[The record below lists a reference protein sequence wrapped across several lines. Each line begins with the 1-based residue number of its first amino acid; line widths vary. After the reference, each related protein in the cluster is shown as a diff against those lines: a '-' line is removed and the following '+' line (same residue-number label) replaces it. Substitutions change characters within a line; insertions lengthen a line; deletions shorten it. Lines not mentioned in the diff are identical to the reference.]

1 MEEDVKSIGDYLDIL
16 VRRKYWIIFPA
27 IILMLITVVVVLKM
41 PATYKS
47 HGLILIESQEIPQE
61 LIRTTVTSYADQ
73 RIEVIKQRLLT
84 SRRIMQIAEKHDL
97 YPAVRR
103 STPST
108 TPIVTMFT
116 ANLGVN
122 MVQANVTD
130 TSGRRQMASIAFEVS
145 FMDESPI
152 KAQQVANDLITEFLS
167 ENVRQR
173 TERASETSGFLRL
186 EADRMQKEVQ
196 RIETEIAEFRDK
208 NSDSLPDLLDFNLNM
223 LQATQEE
230 IANIENQIKSTTDQ
244 ISTMGIQLSLIPKD
258 ISRAEIAQPN
268 QISTPE
274 RELEQLKSEYRSM
287 QSRYSANHPDLQRT
301 KRLIDS
307 LEAELGVFSTP
318 REDLQQQLTIA
329 KSNLQN
335 LSQRYSSEHPDVK
348 AAESELSRIERLMA
362 ELPNESVASSQS
374 PSQARGTNNP
384 IYIEVSAKIDAAQR
398 EISRMRQRQQELR
411 VRLGEYEQRIY
422 KTNQVQRAYLDLTR
436 DHENKLNQYNDL
448 RAKQLEAELAQTLE
462 TESKGESFVLIEPP
476 VVPDTP
482 EKPDRPKLIAMGFIA
497 SVGAGVGIAILME
510 MLFGGVRGYTQ
521 ISKIVGKAP
530 LVVIPVISTEYDK
543 ARKRL
548 VRNLMIVLFIII
560 VFVALAIVH
569 YFIMNLE
576 VLWFKIM
583 NRFNL
588 L

>member
-16 VRRKYWIIFPA
+16 LRRKYWIIFPA
-27 IILMLITVVVVLKM
+27 IILMIITVFYVMKM
-41 PATYKS
+41 PATYMSK
-47 HGLILIESQEIPQE
+47 GLILIESQEIPQD

-73 RIEVIKQRLLT
+73 RIEVIRQRLLT
-84 SRRIMQIAEKHDL
+84 SRRVMQIAEKHDL
-97 YPAVRR
+97 YSAVRK

-108 TPIVTMFT
+108 EPIVAIFT

-130 TSGRRQMASIAFEVS
+130 THGRRQMASIAFEVS
-145 FMDESPI
+145 FMDESPV
-152 KAQQVANDLITEFLS
+152 KANEVANDLITEFLS

-173 TERASETSGFLRL
+173 TERASETLDFLKL

-196 RIETEIAEFRDK
+196 RIETEIAEFRDE

-258 ISRAEIAQPN
+258 VSRAEIAQPN

-307 LEAELGVFSTP
+307 LEAELGVFTSP
-318 REDLQQQLTIA
+318 LEELQKQFTIA

-335 LSQRYSSEHPDVK
+335 LNQRYSSEHPDVR
-348 AAESELSRIERLMA
+348 AAETELSRIEALIADSPA
-362 ELPNESVASSQS
+362 ELAANSLPQSQV
-374 PSQARGTNNP
+374 RGTNNP

-411 VRLGEYEQRIY
+411 GRLNEYEQRIY

-436 DHENKLNQYNDL
+436 DHEKKLNQYNDL
-448 RAKQLEAELAQTLE
+448 RAKQLNAELAQTLE

-476 VVPDTP
+476 VVPEYP
-482 EKPDRPKLIAMGFIA
+482 EKPDRRKLIAMGFIA
-497 SVGAGVGIAILME
+497 SIGAGVGIALLME

-521 ISKIVGKAP
+521 ISKVVGKPP
-530 LVVIPVISTEYDK
+530 LVVIPVISSEHDK
-543 ARKRL
+543 KRKRL
-548 VRNLMIVLFIII
+548 FRNLIIVLFIII
-560 VFVALAIVH
+560 IFVALAIVH
-569 YFIMNLE
+569 YFVMDLE
-576 VLWFKIM
+576 VFWFKLM
-583 NRFNL
+583 NRLNL